1 MMADILICSEK
12 ATFGQPEITLGI
24 IPGGGGT
31 QRLTGLIGK
40 SRTMDLVLA
49 NRKISGKEAGEWGL
63 CARVVPAEE
72 SVTDAAVGIAEQI
85 AKFGQVA
92 AIAGKEAVNA
102 GESLVG
108 SSPRTGTLAA
118 RISYSANVISPRA
131 PSPGGSP
138 LRAPHLPGSLRH
150 QGPEGGHDRLRR
162 EAQAHLVGQLSS
174 FPFIYRRNGSQV
186 ARSLKV
192 TKCMRV

>member
-72 SVTDAAVGIAEQI
+72 SVTAEAVKVAEQI
-85 AKFGQVA
+85 AKYGQVA

-102 GESLVG
+102 GK
-108 SSPRTGTLAA
+108 SPRRAEEPPGSEAQPEITILPGATPLTP
-118 RISYSANVISPRA
+118 RSPRA
-131 PSPGGSP
+131 PPPGGSP

-150 QGPEGGHDRLRR
+150 QGPEGGHGRLRR
-162 EAQAHLVGQLSS
+162 EAQAHLVRQLSVS
-174 FPFIYRRNGSQV
+174 APRSNLEDPV
-186 ARSLKV
+186 AS
-192 TKCMRV
+192 C